1 MSLSVSDLCKTY
13 RTSKG
18 EVRAVDGVSLEVQPG
33 EFVAVHGPSGCGKST
48 LLMMAGALLVPDS
61 GTVEIG
67 GTNPYKLSP
76 DRRAR
81 FRSQNIGFV
90 FQEFHLIPY
99 LNVLDNVLAPILS
112 GPVANAGRRAVELL
126 ERLGL
131 RERETHVPEEL
142 STGEKQR
149 VALARALLPSP
160 KLLLADEPTGNL
172 DAENGNVVMGYL
184 AEFASEGGAVLVVT
198 HDPGL
203 LTHAHRSIPLVGGRP
218 KEEAEPD
225 ADERG

>member
-1 MSLSVSDLCKTY
+1 MSLSVSDLSKAY
-13 RTSKG
+13 HTSKG
-18 EVRAVDGVSLEVQPG
+18 EVRAVDGVSLDVEAG

-61 GTVEIG
+61 GTVKIG
-67 GTNPYKLSP
+67 ETDPYKLSP

-81 FRSQNIGFV
+81 FRSRNIGFV

-112 GPVANAGRRAVELL
+112 GPITDAGRKALELID
-126 ERLGL
+126 RLGL
-131 RERETHVPEEL
+131 QERETHVPEEL

-172 DAENGNVVMGYL
+172 DAENASIVMGYF

-198 HDPGL
+198 HDQGL
-203 LTHAHRSIPLVGGRP
+203 LTHADRSVPLVGGRP
-218 KEEAEPD
+218 DKEAESA